1 VSLYGAFLA
10 SRRGAKE
17 WTMTDPRTAALAEAL
32 ARVVVGHPEG
42 KHQAPQ
48 EYDSLSAEDCR
59 MPRCYAAAILAAL
72 DAAGWMLVEK
82 PKEIPLSTA
91 QLDWMDQHGR
101 K

>member
-1 VSLYGAFLA
+1 
-10 SRRGAKE
+10 
-17 WTMTDPRTAALAEAL
+17 MTDDPRIAALAEAL
-32 ARVVVGHPEG
+32 HGVICSTLDDFGSHRPGDPAFMCDPV
-42 KHQAPQ
+42 
-48 EYDSLSAEDCR
+48 D
-59 MPRCYAAAILAAL
+59 ILAAL